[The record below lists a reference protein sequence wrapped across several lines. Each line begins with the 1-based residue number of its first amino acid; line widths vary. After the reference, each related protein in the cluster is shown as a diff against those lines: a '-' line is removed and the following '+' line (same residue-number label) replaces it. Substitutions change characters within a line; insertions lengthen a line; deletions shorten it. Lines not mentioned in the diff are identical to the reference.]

1 MFCVPDDIASSGVA
15 SLWRL
20 VTVELSDVV
29 KDAAVSDKVTQCR
42 LSLGQLTTQTR
53 IEEMMFATGLR
64 LNKGHVDVCT
74 AVLDEGLLLVTSRDA
89 LKGQNVTLASVLEM
103 LGVKYEPASL
113 LPHPLSLLLVHL
125 TLHHG

>member
-1 MFCVPDDIASSGVA
+1 MICVPDDIASSGVA

-29 KDAAVSDKVTQCR
+29 KDAAVSDKVTQGR

-53 IEEMMFATGLR
+53 IEEMMFAAGLR
-64 LNKGHVDVCT
+64 LGESHVDVCT
-74 AVLDEGLLLVTSRDA
+74 AVLDEGLLLVTPRDA
-89 LKGQNVTLASVLEM
+89 LKGQNVTLASVFEM